1 MLGVPP
7 SLLLGYQGVA
17 AWIFDLTL
25 LNLSA
30 LDERVGGVA
39 GRIKRGRDRRLSP
52 SQRRRLYIG

>member
-7 SLLLGYQGVA
+7 SLLLGYRGA
-17 AWIFDLTL
+17 ASWIFDLTL

-39 GRIKRGRDRRLSP
+39 GRIKRRRDRRLSP